1 MPAHSMTAAAA
12 AGASLLIIYLAIR
25 RRRRLSSSFLPTQSF
40 GAKHEGLLRDARLDK
55 LLVITDF
62 DATLTTGDSTQCH
75 DLVGFSD
82 LLAAQFREGFAP
94 LLDWQTNPLTDG
106 VQWWDT
112 AHALMVKYG
121 QPPRSLIP
129 RMVRQSS
136 MVPRPGALKL
146 LHRLALL
153 NVPVLIVSAGLS
165 DVIEEFLRQH
175 DALTENITVCSNRLN
190 YGADLAPQSVAPDPP
205 ITSFTKAS
213 AYRAARSFFKH
224 HAARRSLLVLG
235 DSITDIDA
243 ATEVPYDHL
252 ISVGFPNSRG
262 PEATAKYAESYDA
275 LVLGDHGSL
284 AAVDELVDDVMA
296 AELSASEHIT
306 RLSKLKRQPST
317 GAFGVDRQ

>member
-1 MPAHSMTAAAA
+1 MPTHSMTAAAA

-106 VQWWDT
+106 

-213 AYRAARSFFKH
+213 AYRAAGSFFKH

-252 ISVGFPNSRG
+252 IS
-262 PEATAKYAESYDA
+262 ATAKYAESYDA
-275 LVLGDHGSL
+275 LVLGDHGSP
-284 AAVDELVDDVMA
+284 A
-296 AELSASEHIT
+296 
-306 RLSKLKRQPST
+306 
-317 GAFGVDRQ
+317 